1 MASAVGGVLPVPT
14 EELAQRAYNYHLNPL
29 RSPLKAV
36 LDAHPSVAETPPLM
50 GIFNDIPAHLMREDE
65 VQAWARAGF
74 SFIVADGEHSLGE
87 GRLGRDQVRMCQR
100 AGLTVIQ
107 RLHRE
112 AVSEHGDS
120 LTLGCRATMR
130 PYGTSVAEAAE
141 YLEAVKYPTPGSP
154 SPSSRGGFPMR
165 GGDRQMYFTPTSLRE
180 AEQPHTQAWVQ
191 FETDEY
197 IREGPIRDGVIAQM
211 AAEGRNKA
219 CGFVGPFDAIL
230 RGGEGQKD
238 GQKSMAEEI
247 DNLIAYAATK
257 GVHMGRVCGSGTCS
271 EPEAIEEAMVAAI
284 QNGSRLICSH
294 YLTSDMTFT
303 GAKAMT
309 APFFKAAERCGF
321 GASAPR
327 PKL

>member
-1 MASAVGGVLPVPT
+1 
-14 EELAQRAYNYHLNPL
+14 
-29 RSPLKAV
+29 
-36 LDAHPSVAETPPLM
+36 
-50 GIFNDIPAHLMREDE
+50 
-65 VQAWARAGF
+65 
-74 SFIVADGEHSLGE
+74 
-87 GRLGRDQVRMCQR
+87 
-100 AGLTVIQ
+100 
-107 RLHRE
+107 
-112 AVSEHGDS
+112 
-120 LTLGCRATMR
+120 
-130 PYGTSVAEAAE
+130 
-141 YLEAVKYPTPGSP
+141 
-154 SPSSRGGFPMR
+154 
-165 GGDRQMYFTPTSLRE
+165 
-180 AEQPHTQAWVQ
+180 
-191 FETDEY
+191 
-197 IREGPIRDGVIAQM
+197 VIAQM

-230 RGGEGQKD
+230 RGGEAQKD